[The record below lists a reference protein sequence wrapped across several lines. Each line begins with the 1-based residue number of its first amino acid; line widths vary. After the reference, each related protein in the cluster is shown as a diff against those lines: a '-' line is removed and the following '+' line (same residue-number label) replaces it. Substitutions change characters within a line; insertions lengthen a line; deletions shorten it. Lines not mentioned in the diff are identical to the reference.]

1 MGDLVH
7 LADFQKPVSLDA
19 PISDKDKDTFAL
31 DLAADEAANDMVHAL
46 MVDFYTRFN
55 DVDETDPL
63 YIKLMEGIADLAR
76 SMTRHHLG
84 VFDVTTALLRKYPK
98 AEIHI
103 GVMEAAD
110 QEDA

>member
-1 MGDLVH
+1 MGELVN

-31 DLAADEAANDMVHAL
+31 DLAADEVANDMVLAL
-46 MVDFYTRFN
+46 MLEFNNRFN
-55 DVDETDPL
+55 NVDNYDPI
-63 YIKLMEGIADLAR
+63 YEKLMEGMADLAR
-76 SMTRHHLG
+76 SMVRNHLD
-84 VFDVTTALLRKYPK
+84 VFDITTALLQKYPN
-98 AEIHI
+98 ANIHV